1 MCIMN
6 TSTQQ
11 TERVKMKSLTVKKVN
26 GLWIVTHTVD
36 GVKAE
41 YVSRYSMIEALELY
55 RRFGV

>member
-26 GLWIVTHTVD
+26 GLWIVTHTAD

-41 YVSRYSMIEALELY
+41 YVSRYSMIEALEL
-55 RRFGV
+55 